1 MKILTLWLWS
11 FWFAI
16 NKLLAENNPKNNFYF
31 YWRNKDLVSSIKK
44 TREHPDFFKWYKLPE
59 NIEVINNY
67 DDIISDVDLLILAIP
82 AQNIWFVIEQ
92 IVDKLKP
99 GIKILNLAK
108 WIDIKNNQTIF
119 WLLNNIFLSKD
130 FDYAILSWWM
140 LAIDVV
146 KSQNIWADLW
156 VSDLKL
162 WNEIKSLLS
171 NKNFDIKISQ
181 NILNIELY
189 WCFKNI
195 MAIIIW
201 YYEELWEWKS
211 SIWKYFVDYLNEC
224 KQIISIYWWT
234 DDLDFCYYSLGW
246 DMIASCFGNSRNRY
260 LWKLLWQG
268 KKIDEALDI
277 LNRENKHSEWYET
290 IKAVYEKI
298 KYEDGFEITK
308 MFYKIMY

>member
-44 TREHPDFFKWYKLPE
+44 TREHPNFFKWYKLPE

-156 VSDLKL
+156 VSNLKL

-189 WCFKNI
+189 WCLKNI

-224 KQIISIYWWT
+224 KQIISIYWW
-234 DDLDFCYYSLGW
+234 
-246 DMIASCFGNSRNRY
+246 
-260 LWKLLWQG
+260 
-268 KKIDEALDI
+268 
-277 LNRENKHSEWYET
+277 
-290 IKAVYEKI
+290 
-298 KYEDGFEITK
+298 
-308 MFYKIMY
+308 

>member
-16 NKLLAENNPKNNFYF
+16 NKLLGENNPKNNFYF
-31 YWRNKDLVSSIKK
+31 YWRNKELVSSIKK
-44 TREHPDFFKWYKLPE
+44 TREHPNFFKWYKLPK
-59 NIEVINNY
+59 NIEIIDNY

-92 IVDKLKP
+92 ILDKLKP

-119 WLLNNIFLSKD
+119 WLLNNIFLDKS

-140 LAIDVV
+140 LASDVV
-146 KSQNIWADLW
+146 KSQNIWADLG
-156 VSDLKL
+156 VSNLKL
-162 WNEIKSLLS
+162 WQEINNLLS
-171 NKNFDIKISQ
+171 NKNFDIKISK

-189 WCFKNI
+189 WCLKNI

-224 KQIISIYWWT
+224 KQIISIYWWNQN
-234 DDLDFCYYSLGW
+234 LDFCYYSLGW
-246 DMIASCFGNSRNRY
+246 DMIASCFGDSRNRY
-260 LWKLLWQG
+260 LWNLLWQG

-298 KYEDGFEITK
+298 KNENGFEITK
-308 MFYKIMY
+308 KFYKIMY